1 MKKDYLRPEVQK
13 VDLFAVNML
22 AASTV
27 AEVSDTP
34 QENIASAAG
43 EKRGG
48 WGNLWK

>member
-1 MKKDYLRPEVQK
+1 MKKIYLKPEVIR
-13 VDLFAVNML
+13 VDFCAVSML

-27 AEVSDTP
+27 AEM
-34 QENIASAAG
+34 SARSGRDAPEDVG

>member
-13 VDLFAVNML
+13 VDLCTVNML

-27 AEVSDTP
+27 AEMSAGP
-34 QENIASAAG
+34 QEEAPAAG